1 MIGYYWKKTGAK
13 NEKLGIS
20 ENNLVNLDTVLKCN
34 LPILVLENLNDEQLG
49 PGDYDPNRRRL

>member
-1 MIGYYWKKTGAK
+1 MIGHYWKKTGAK

-34 LPILVLENLNDEQLG
+34 LHILVLKNLNDEQLSAG
-49 PGDYDPNRRRL
+49 EDDPNRWRL